1 MKEALE
7 SELGLFPGHAQ
18 ASVVLQPRDGALDS
32 PTPFVATQSTAV
44 LRDTSVGSVGRDKF
58 DVLQGEFSS
67 KASLSW
73 ALDDSFGQLGD
84 EHEAEEFLDQ
94 AASCGL
100 AGAVLT
106 ANGSPLASTKIMIF
120 TPFPALVQP
129 IPTPPPL
136 ALAKVPSTKH
146 S

>member
-58 DVLQGEFSS
+58 HVLQGEFSS

-73 ALDDSFGQLGD
+73 AWSRMTRSGNWEMSMKPKNSWIRPLHVDWPERCSPPT
-84 EHEAEEFLDQ
+84 
-94 AASCGL
+94 
-100 AGAVLT
+100 AVPWRRPK
-106 ANGSPLASTKIMIF
+106 S
-120 TPFPALVQP
+120 
-129 IPTPPPL
+129 
-136 ALAKVPSTKH
+136 
-146 S
+146 